1 MTDLFL
7 FIGDIHIKF
16 NNLQDVDKLEEFIL
30 NLYSTSSESR
40 NKPDFIIVAGDVLDA
55 HERINTQLMI
65 RAYDLF
71 RALKQIAPLY
81 VLVGNHDYINN
92 QQFLTSNHWMNGM
105 KEWPDVHIVDTP
117 TWIRSRS
124 RSYLLMPFVPVGLF
138 LEACSLKAD
147 WQDATC
153 IFAHQEIYG
162 CKMGAVQSINGDKWL
177 SNWPLL
183 ISGHIHDRQKLEP
196 NVLYPGSSL
205 NHSYGQD
212 NQGISLFSFDD
223 LHAAHE
229 ERLDLGLTKKVI
241 MYKKIKDFNESLVP
255 NELNVK
261 LSLEGEYQD
270 IKSFKKSKTYNELL
284 KNNVKIV
291 FRNTE
296 SDLISKPDNP
306 QHNFIHILYNFVLK
320 ENDNELLKDLE
331 LIK

>member
-1 MTDLFL
+1 MKDLFL

-16 NNLQDVDKLEEFIL
+16 NNLQDVDKLEQVI
-30 NLYSTSSESR
+30 ESR
-40 NKPDFIIVAGDVLDA
+40 DKPDFIIVAGDVLDT
-55 HERINTQLMI
+55 HERLNTQLMI
-65 RAYDLF
+65 RAYNLF
-71 RALKQIAPLY
+71 RTLKQIAPLY
-81 VLVGNHDYINN
+81 ILVGNHDYINN

-117 TWIRSRS
+117 TWIRTHS
-124 RSYLLMPFVPVGLF
+124 RSYLLMPFVPVGRF
-138 LEACSLKAD
+138 LEACSLEAG

-162 CKMGAVQSINGDKWL
+162 CKMGAVQSINGDRWL

-223 LHAAHE
+223 LHDAHE
-229 ERLDLGLTKKVI
+229 ERIDIGLAKKVI
-241 MYKKIKDFNESLVP
+241 MYKKIKNLDESLVP

-261 LSLEGEYQD
+261 LSLEGEYQE

-284 KNNVKIV
+284 KNNVKVV

-306 QHNFIHILYNFVLK
+306 QHNFIHILHNFVLK
-320 ENDNELLKDLE
+320 ENDDELLKDLE